1 MRSVINPLGQQTVY
15 TPNNMNRTASR
26 KDPRLNT
33 ETYMYDNNGNLAI
46 VLDRKSQ
53 TTAYTYDPLNRCT
66 KTLFR
71 DGTSINYTYDAGNWI
86 QVIEEKDAS
95 NVMTATITRD
105 YDGRD
110 RLTQEGTVNHTYDD
124 ASRRVMMAVA
134 GQPLWLLCSAGCPD
148 CYASLVVERG

>member
-1 MRSVINPLGQQTVY
+1 
-15 TPNNMNRTASR
+15 
-26 KDPRLNT
+26 
-33 ETYMYDNNGNLAI
+33 MYDNNGNLAI

-53 TTAYTYDPLNRCT
+53 TTVYTYDPLNRCT

-71 DGTSINYTYDAGNWI
+71 DSTSINYTYDAGNRI

-95 NVMTATITRD
+95 NVMTATITCD

-110 RLTQEGTVNHTYDD
+110 RLTQEGTVNYTYDD

-134 GQPLWLLCSAGCPD
+134 GQPPLVAMFCRLSGLLRFPGGRARVRLLGQEVSD
-148 CYASLVVERG
+148 